1 MSSSAL
7 QSGER
12 TIVPFWNRVPL
23 FFLFPLH
30 LAMLGRVALFCILP
44 ALGVYATSPPMMVLA
59 IAGLSLLAWIGFLRF
74 GSRVLS
80 ETSLGHL
87 APRHYS
93 PFPDESLA
101 YMPFKIFALFFISG
115 LLVGVLAA
123 FFGRNV
129 AIGANVLVS
138 LVTPAAII
146 VLVVSRSLFAGL
158 NPMASL
164 SVITAIGKPYF
175 LLCLFLFSLSTAQGF
190 LTAHMLAS
198 ALKSIAARWA
208 EITAA
213 QQHISSQ
220 ADADALGDMMEAFQA
235 ELQRLKPRFAAIVF
249 LISAVAMYFT
259 LIAFN
264 MLGYVAYQYH
274 AKLGLE
280 VDDEPEATRRAGAA
294 ADADPDAKRI
304 AELVASGNIEQAL
317 DVAYEAQRLDH
328 ENVPAQERYHKLLHL
343 AGKDDRLL
351 NQTNRLIPLLLRQGK
366 KRNALEVLRRC
377 RERHAQYLP
386 EQAEQILDLAEAAR
400 SEREPKLALD
410 LLAGFEQKWARSALL
425 PEALFLSG
433 RILCEDLRDDTKA
446 DIYFARLC
454 GDHAG
459 HARASEAQRF
469 RDVLARMTTSIQP
482 RTS

>member
-1 MSSSAL
+1 MSTSAL

-12 TIVPFWNRVPL
+12 AIVPFWNRVPL

-30 LAMLGRVALFCILP
+30 VSMLTRIAVFCLLP
-44 ALGVYATSPPMMVLA
+44 AIGVYATSPQAMIVA
-59 IAGLSLLAWIGFLRF
+59 IGGLSLIAWIGFLRF

-93 PFPDESLA
+93 PFADETLA
-101 YMPFKIFALFFISG
+101 YMPFKIFALVMSSG
-115 LLVGVLAA
+115 MLVGVLGAL
-123 FFGRNV
+123 FGRNV

-138 LVTPAAII
+138 LITPAALI

-164 SVITAIGKPYF
+164 SVMGAIGKPYF

-190 LTAHMLAS
+190 LSAQMLES
-198 ALKSIAARWA
+198 VIKPLMARWA
-208 EITAA
+208 EIQAAA
-213 QQHISSQ
+213 QEVASQ
-220 ADADALGDMMEAFQA
+220 AEADALSEMMSAFGA
-235 ELQRLKPRFAAIVF
+235 ELQRLKPRFAATIF

-264 MLGYVAYQYH
+264 MLGYAAYQYH

-280 VDDEPEATRRAGAA
+280 IDEEPATTRRGPASVET
-294 ADADPDAKRI
+294 DPDAKRI
-304 AELVASGNIEQAL
+304 AELVAAGNIDQAL

-328 ENVPAQERYHKLLHL
+328 ENLPAQERYHKLLHL

-351 NQTNRLIPLLLRQGK
+351 GQTNRLLPLLLRQGK
-366 KRNALEVLRRC
+366 KHNALDVLRRT
-377 RERHAQYLP
+377 RERHPQYLP
-386 EQAEQILDLAEAAR
+386 EQAEQILDMAEAAR
-400 SEREPKLALD
+400 SERQPKLALE
-410 LLAGFEQKWARSALL
+410 LLSAFEEKWARSALL

-433 RILCEDLRDDTKA
+433 RILCEDLRDDAKA
-446 DIYFARLC
+446 NAYFSRICESHSA
-454 GDHAG
+454 HPKAV
-459 HARASEAQRF
+459 EAQRF
-469 RDVLARMTTSIQP
+469 RDVLARMAAGPTTAG
-482 RTS
+482 